1 MPATL
6 LLPPPRFSAIP
17 TSLLVALLLQ
27 CTVHRKHLSEG
38 HQIEN
43 MKLILILAVTTGNFF
58 LHCYGT
64 KRLIF
69 LKHFGFLFKY

>member
-6 LLPPPRFSAIP
+6 LLPPDPPRFSAFP

-27 CTVHRKHLSEG
+27 SMVHRKHLSEG

-43 MKLILILAVTTGNFF
+43 MKLILLLAVIHGKSFF
-58 LHCYGT
+58 NCYGN
-64 KRLIF
+64 K
-69 LKHFGFLFKY
+69 